1 MPTQNRWKTA
11 WLSGLL
17 RSQAYTMPT
26 RAYISLHDFEA
37 NWLTCRN
44 HLACLK
50 NVCLLTVL
58 KFSREFS
65 ANQRAND
72 CYST

>member
-11 WLSGLL
+11 WLSRFS
-17 RSQAYTMPT
+17 RSQAYTKPT
-26 RAYISLHDFEA
+26 RCLHQPTLATGTKIS
-37 NWLTCRN
+37 
-44 HLACLK
+44 
-50 NVCLLTVL
+50 LLTVL